1 MSRKALISPILGAL
15 LITAC
20 TTPRT
25 TVEVPATTATVV
37 TAESSI
43 VPPNTIRPS
52 TSTHPTAPLAAQ
64 SATPTAP
71 QPQLASLIR
80 ANVTR
85 DGNTLYVSR
94 GAANAPVPL
103 FRQAIVLANVRSA
116 LANTPATAE
125 FRRGIL
131 TVTFPRGTAQQIA
144 SAINRT
150 LQVPEVNRLRAV
162 VPAGR

>member
-1 MSRKALISPILGAL
+1 MSGKALISPILGAL
-15 LITAC
+15 LLTAC

-25 TVEVPATTATVV
+25 SVEAPGTPATAL
-37 TAESSI
+37 TAESSTPSSSAI
-43 VPPNTIRPS
+43 QASTATRPPARPAVR
-52 TSTHPTAPLAAQ
+52 PAAP
-64 SATPTAP
+64 PAP

-85 DGNTLYVSR
+85 EGNTLFVSR

-116 LANTPATAE
+116 LANTPATSE

-131 TVTFPRGTAQQIA
+131 TVTFPSGTAQQIA

-150 LQVPEVNRLRAV
+150 LEVPEVNRLRAV